1 MIAPV
6 TDFSVRGKPP
16 SWKVSFP
23 IHSGAFLGLPE
34 KRAEGGIAV
43 PSLPVDPKRQT
54 RK

>member
-23 IHSGAFLGLPE
+23 IHSAVSFGLPQ

-43 PSLPVDPKRQT
+43 SGLPVEAQMQT